1 MTIAADVVESFVEP
15 LEQFMEQGVSN
26 LASALSGPMTAGAT
40 LYIVI
45 FGIMI
50 ILGYVRAPISDFV
63 INVIK
68 ITIIVGLVTTA
79 SEYNDYVKQLFFVDL
94 PEGLSDA
101 LGTVPGSTA
110 SASAIQSG
118 SAFDTVINQAIKI
131 GNEISAQ
138 GNWRNW
144 YPIIISVIFSA
155 IALIVTM
162 VLLAIFLYAKVA
174 LSLIL
179 VLGPIF
185 IAMLLFRVTQ
195 PIFSAWLG
203 AVLNFVVLQVLA
215 VALITLMVS
224 IITNYLNQ
232 SSGQD
237 VAMQVVM
244 AYRVIGLFA
253 LSLYL
258 GINLPEIAAR
268 ISTGGLALGGG
279 ITKAAI
285 DGLRKIPGA
294 GGAAATAGGAI
305 AKAGGK

>member
-15 LEQFMEQGVSN
+15 LDNYITQGVSN
-26 LASALSGPMTAGAT
+26 LAGALSGPLMMGAT

-50 ILGYVRAPISDFV
+50 VLGYVRAPIADFV

-68 ITIIVGLVTTA
+68 ISLITALVTQVTN
-79 SEYNDYVKQLFFVDL
+79 YNFFVKDFFFVQL
-94 PEGLSDA
+94 PEGLSSA
-101 LGTVPGSTA
+101 LGAVPGSTA
-110 SASAIQSG
+110 SADSVQSG
-118 SAFDTVINQAIKI
+118 SAFDVVINQAIAI
-131 GNEISAQ
+131 GDEISSQ

-144 YPIIISVIFSA
+144 YPIIISVVFNA

-185 IAMLLFRVTQ
+185 IAMILFRVTQ

-203 AVLNFVVLQVLA
+203 AVLNFVLLQVLS
-215 VALITLMVS
+215 VALITLMIS
-224 IITNYLNQ
+224 IITNYLKQ

-237 VAMQVVM
+237 LAMQIVM
-244 AYRVIGLFA
+244 AWRVMGLFA
-253 LSLYL
+253 LSIYL
-258 GINLPEIAAR
+258 GLSLPEIAAR

-279 ITKAAI
+279 ITRAAI
-285 DGLRKIPGA
+285 EGLKKIPGA
-294 GGAAATAGGAI
+294 GTAARVGGTI
-305 AKAGGK
+305 AKAGGR